1 MRVLEAPP
9 VGVSI
14 DNSGPAPSAPPLAS
28 LSNRSEAASRKTRRF
43 AASWRFILVMGVLL
57 AVAATVRSGKFGT
70 RDNGNAPVAA
80 PQGMQGKDQT
90 QREAAPIQGDTPKAT
105 PLLPTTFGIY
115 AVSAGKLYELEPLRG
130 RVPDIRVAFSTAIT
144 TPSRTILPDGNLTF
158 IVFRRDASGS
168 APDQVDI
175 RVVAKIEQAMTFD
188 ASGKPVVSKAEENW
202 VIRNIS
208 FPYRTAPIKD
218 NLEMYEVQSRDT
230 NTELTP
236 GRYALVIKGQAYDF
250 MVAGSVTDTRQCL
263 GRVAAANGTF
273 YSECQKQQ

>member
-1 MRVLEAPP
+1 
-9 VGVSI
+9 
-14 DNSGPAPSAPPLAS
+14 
-28 LSNRSEAASRKTRRF
+28 
-43 AASWRFILVMGVLL
+43 MGVLL